1 MSAVISILSIVLL
14 TALDQIIKYF
24 VELNLKPVQ
33 SISVLNNVLEWDYV
47 QNTGAAFGAF
57 SEKTTLLSVITG
69 IIIIIGIAALVAKKI
84 KNK

>member
-47 QNTGAAFGAF
+47 QNT
-57 SEKTTLLSVITG
+57 
-69 IIIIIGIAALVAKKI
+69 
-84 KNK
+84 